1 MAKTN
6 KPKSK
11 KAVVA
16 KGGSKKVDKK
26 ASNKSVDKGATKSNR
41 AYRPNGKMLALLRA
55 KLNPEVKPTIT
66 AECEAAGINRTTY
79 YRWFENEKFVAWFQE
94 AFAKGMRER
103 ESYLDKVG
111 MIKATED
118 YRYWEGLQTK
128 YHGFKK
134 KVDIGGEGLK
144 IVLGDD
150 PDPDYVKW
158 REEQEKKS

>member
-1 MAKTN
+1 MANTN
-6 KPKSK
+6 KSKSK

-16 KGGSKKVDKK
+16 KGASKEVAGK
-26 ASNKSVDKGATKSNR
+26 ASEPSLDTQTTESNTPFE
-41 AYRPNGKMLALLRA
+41 PNGLQLALLRA
-55 KLNPEVKPTIT
+55 KLNPEIKPTIT

-79 YRWFENEKFVAWFQE
+79 YRWFEQEDFVAWFQE

-158 REEQEKKS
+158 REEQEKKA